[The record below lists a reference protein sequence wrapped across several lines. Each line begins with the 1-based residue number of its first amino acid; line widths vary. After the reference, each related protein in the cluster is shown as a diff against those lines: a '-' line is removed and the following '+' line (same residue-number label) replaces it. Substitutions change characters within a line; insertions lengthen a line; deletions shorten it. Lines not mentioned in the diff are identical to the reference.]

1 MIGAAALTIIKIC
14 LVPLG
19 SHLFPSPR
27 LRHGFVSLGLL
38 CSIASFPLT
47 RGGAERR
54 RGAVGGPPAL
64 LLFPLGLEFARSTL
78 SRLFEISDRALR
90 RLPSDRR
97 DANASRHTARRLVTS
112 LSSNSLL
119 SRPRYN
125 MCVTDQMY
133 SNCHGRRLRVLSHTA
148 HCLRAGEGG
157 AVISSSTRH
166 PFITFVPFVRTV
178 IIEHTT
184 RIKILHSDLSR
195 LAFTGV

>member
-14 LVPLG
+14 LVTLG

-78 SRLFEISDRALR
+78 SRLFEISDRALAVCP
-90 RLPSDRR
+90 L
-97 DANASRHTARRLVTS
+97 TAETLTRGDTRRLVTS

-195 LAFTGV
+195 LAFTGA